1 MEELLSSEESGK
13 RSGTTRRKLAIA
25 GAVVLLLVLA
35 LVLPPLINL
44 GKYRRSITASMAD
57 ALGRP
62 VTVGNMQLRLL
73 PMPGIVMSDFTV
85 AEDPAFGHEPALHAN
100 SVVASLRLTSLWRGR
115 LEVSRISLDEANLN
129 LVRDS
134 HGQWSIGTLLQR
146 ASQIP
151 NAPTGSRHAGA
162 RPRFPYIEASDARID
177 FKEGVEKKPFSL
189 MNAEFSMWQASDDEW
204 RLRLEAQPVRT
215 DLELRLSDT
224 GTLRLEGSLR
234 RADNLLAMPVN
245 LHAEW
250 SGAQLGQVTRL
261 IAGMDSGWRGD
272 LDVTTTMRGTG
283 GDLELQSRV
292 QVANLRRQ
300 EFQPPNTV
308 NVDATCRS
316 EYRHAE
322 RTLSNVTCFWP
333 VGSGHLLLTGGVR
346 GFAPA
351 DAQLQLEINRIPA
364 SFPVRLLGLMRP
376 NAENV
381 AATGTINGKFALTTA
396 GGRQLAGEASATGV
410 SITYPGGTLA
420 LPAMH
425 FVAEAPHPEEK
436 KGRKVVAPAVTEN
449 AVVLGGEE
457 LAVGAPKPL
466 VANARLTR
474 AGFELHL
481 AGEASVARLM
491 AAGKNFGVLA
501 NSLGSAAAKGRA
513 TVDTTT
519 TGGWMPPLSGGV
531 SGIETS
537 GTVSV
542 QGVELRPGFLRA
554 PVEVTSAEISLTPG
568 EIAWKNAA
576 LRYQGTAMQGA
587 ISFPTICSQGVACPA
602 SFHLEMGT
610 VNAAAISAMLHG
622 NGSSGFLGQLLSLG
636 EGSPTAWPAMEG
648 TVDCEALELGRLTID
663 HPAATVA
670 IDGRKLTLT
679 SLEGK
684 ALGGKLDAGGTMTLV
699 NGVPQWKLDV
709 RVTGAKVDQAAAI
722 FREHWGGG
730 QASGETNLAMSGYD
744 NAALASSASGDFSFV
759 WQNGSVAESGPAQEP
774 LTHFDR
780 WTAKGT
786 IANGRLTL
794 TSGEV
799 THGARRTTVE
809 GTIGFDRSVHL
820 TLERRA
826 GPVRVAGMLGRPA
839 GH

>member
-1 MEELLSSEESGK
+1 M
-13 RSGTTRRKLAIA
+13 
-25 GAVVLLLVLA
+25 
-35 LVLPPLINL
+35 
-44 GKYRRSITASMAD
+44 
-57 ALGRP
+57 
-62 VTVGNMQLRLL
+62 
-73 PMPGIVMSDFTV
+73 
-85 AEDPAFGHEPALHAN
+85 
-100 SVVASLRLTSLWRGR
+100 
-115 LEVSRISLDEANLN
+115 
-129 LVRDS
+129 
-134 HGQWSIGTLLQR
+134 
-146 ASQIP
+146 
-151 NAPTGSRHAGA
+151 
-162 RPRFPYIEASDARID
+162 
-177 FKEGVEKKPFSL
+177 EKKPFSL

-234 RADNLLAMPVN
+234 RADNLLGMPVD

-283 GDLELQSRV
+283 GDLQLRSRV

-333 VGSGHLLLTGGVR
+333 VGNGHLLLTGGVR

-351 DAQLQLEINRIPA
+351 DAQLQLEINQIPA

-396 GGRQLAGEASATGV
+396 DGRQLAGGASATGV
-410 SITYPGGTLA
+410 SITYPGGTLT

-425 FVAEAPHPEEK
+425 FVAEAPHPEDK
-436 KGRKVVAPAVTEN
+436 RGRKVIAPAVTDN
-449 AVVLGGEE
+449 AVVLEGEDLALGG
-457 LAVGAPKPL
+457 PKPL

-491 AAGKNFGVLA
+491 AAGKNFGLLV

-531 SGIETS
+531 LGIETT
-537 GTVSV
+537 GTVNV

-554 PVEVTSAEISLTPG
+554 PVEVISAEISLTPE

-587 ISFPTICSQGVACPA
+587 ISFADDLHPGSSVSSEFSPGD
-602 SFHLEMGT
+602 GD

-636 EGSPTAWPAMEG
+636 EGSPAAWPAMQG

-684 ALGGKLDAGGTMTLV
+684 ALGGKVDAGGTMTVV
-699 NGVPQWKLDV
+699 NGVPQWKLNV
-709 RVTGAKVDQAAAI
+709 RVTGAKADQAAAI

-730 QASGETNLAMSGYD
+730 QASGEANLAMSGYD
-744 NAALASSASGDFSFV
+744 SAALASSASGDFSFV

-780 WTAKGT
+780 WTARGT
-786 IANGRLTL
+786 IANGLLTL

-799 THGARRTTVE
+799 THGARTTAVE
-809 GTIGFDRSVHL
+809 GTIGFDRQCPSDAGAAG
-820 TLERRA
+820 RA
-826 GPVRVAGMLGRPA
+826 GAGGWDA
-839 GH
+839 GTARGALRRRRFA